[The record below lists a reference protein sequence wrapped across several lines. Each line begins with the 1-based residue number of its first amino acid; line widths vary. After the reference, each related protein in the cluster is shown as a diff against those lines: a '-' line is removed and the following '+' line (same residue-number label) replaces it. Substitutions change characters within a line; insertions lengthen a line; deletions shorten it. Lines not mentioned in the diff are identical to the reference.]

1 MQTPLHLASY
11 NDNLKVVELL
21 LESGADKN
29 IKNNVKNGSFYYSHH
44 YFQDGQCAAGITSN
58 KEIQDLII
66 FFDSIKN
73 FKLHLKK
80 IQTNKQ
86 LTNIKLKINN

>member
-1 MQTPLHLASY
+1 MQTPLHWASR
-11 NDNLKVVELL
+11 NGHLKVVELL
-21 LESGADKN
+21 LKSGADKN

-44 YFQDGQCAAGITSN
+44 YFQDGQCAADMTSN

-66 FFDSIKN
+66 FFDPNKN

-86 LTNIKLKINN
+86 LTNVKFKINN